1 VQRMTTYIAPLR
13 AVNVIATGRL
23 PMSALTAICER
34 IGFSKVRIYIASG
47 NVVFD
52 SKMTERQVSRN
63 LETEL
68 ERCAEKPVGVF
79 VRTSTE
85 MADILAKNPFPKSA
99 PNHTVAIFLDTPPAR
114 AVLEGITGVNGE
126 EVRLGGREVYVHYGA
141 GMARSKL
148 KIPSRTAPAGQRRC
162 APRQMNGGSLCHPA
176 QPGAHPVDA
185 RDRDDASR
193 SLRRHYRHG
202 VFHRSKSVDL
212 GNADPLRARPGI
224 VDYAIDPTEPSDG
237 LLDHRLHIR
246 LDGHIGWH
254 EAGELT
260 QSLRKLF
267 TRSRRR
273 PAIAT
278 LAPFQRTAP
287 QCVRR
292 CRSFRR

>member
-1 VQRMTTYIAPLR
+1 MNLGR
-13 AVNVIATGRL
+13 AGSIGR
-23 PMSALTAICER
+23 IE
-34 IGFSKVRIYIASG
+34 
-47 NVVFD
+47 
-52 SKMTERQVSRN
+52 
-63 LETEL
+63 
-68 ERCAEKPVGVF
+68 PV
-79 VRTSTE
+79 E
-85 MADILAKNPFPKSA
+85 
-99 PNHTVAIFLDTPPAR
+99 
-114 AVLEGITGVNGE
+114 
-126 EVRLGGREVYVHYGA
+126 
-141 GMARSKL
+141 
-148 KIPSRTAPAGQRRC
+148 
-162 APRQMNGGSLCHPA
+162 
-176 QPGAHPVDA
+176 
-185 RDRDDASR
+185 
-193 SLRRHYRHG
+193 
-202 VFHRSKSVDL
+202 VDL
-212 GNADPLRARPGI
+212 GTADPSRARPGI